1 MYQITSI
8 NHTSQE
14 CSYTFSAPMSI
25 SAYTIERVKEVFKRS
40 IDNFIFSLINSSVTA
55 LAFGQYRNI
64 YLIAFY
70 GASINLV
77 SFIFLSVILTP
88 LIRHFLSRYITESEP
103 SPHLYFT
110 LGFLVN
116 LNLSS
121 SRGALSAALSQFVTR
136 APLHPFIF
144 QLVNSYPF
152 YFADFGISFAVNEVY
167 SRCINF
173 LFRSVKKPS
182 GNETYQFGDRELTVE
197 HVSRDKHHVYE
208 KTSLVF
214 AKTVTPQISHY
225 QRLQK
230 MGIKTFPLKE
240 CRMTGERP
248 FLKNWKASKLT
259 SDRIEF
265 QEQLPE
271 TISFSAE
278 TSSYK
283 IETTA
288 LEENQKWN
296 IDSIHELAKI
306 AAGFQR
312 LNLSLEAYKE
322 GICMAHGKVYLRF
335 RPELFT
341 EASTPLNIDNLTTGM
356 DDKDKEIF
364 RLAVENYSKTL
375 NFSYLNLAT
384 I

>member
-121 SRGALSAALSQFVTR
+121 YRGALSAALSQFVTR

-173 LFRSVKKPS
+173 LFR
-182 GNETYQFGDRELTVE
+182 GDRELTVE

-230 MGIKTFPLKE
+230 MGIKTFPLKG

-259 SDRIEF
+259 SGKIEF
-265 QEQLPE
+265 EEQLPE
-271 TISFSAE
+271 TISLSAE

-283 IETTA
+283 IEPTA
-288 LEENQKWN
+288 LEENRAWN

-322 GICMAHGKVYLRF
+322 GICMADGKVYLRF